1 MKFIVDLY
9 FCTFWYLN
17 RYFKNRYKKHII
29 CVHLEYWQS
38 RCKEYWKIQK
48 EIGVIIVDTTHKI
61 NNVLKKKP
69 RLQTNSI
76 LKWYKKKIYIWIVKF
91 KLEQNV

>member
-1 MKFIVDLY
+1 MKFIFDLY

-61 NNVLKKKP
+61 NNVLKKNPDYKQIQY
-69 RLQTNSI
+69 LNDT
-76 LKWYKKKIYIWIVKF
+76 KKKYINSEI
-91 KLEQNV
+91 